1 MRLPIRFESE
11 SGVYPM
17 YEAGPGWCSYK
28 AENAFIP
35 ILEIRDGLMFPT
47 FPTGHVCSLRK
58 GLIVYREP
66 GSVLTELVPVYSEDE
81 E

>member
-35 ILEIRDGLMFPT
+35 ILEIRDGLWFPT
-47 FPTGHVCSLRK
+47 FPENQVCSLGR
-58 GLIVYREP
+58 GLLVYISA